1 MESLNLHSQFAII
14 EEASDYHPPPPPPLP
29 KVDIPKAHSDYGGI
43 ILI

>member
-14 EEASDYHPPPPPPLP
+14 EEASDYHPSPPPLP
-29 KVDIPKAHSDYGGI
+29 KVDVPKAHSDYRGI